1 MWRRGGGGHIMRKTD
16 IEIALGQELE
26 PITDIAEKVGL
37 ERDEIYLY
45 GDHIAKI
52 NLSAREGR
60 EATARTVLVTAMT
73 PTRAGEGKTTCAIGL
88 NEGLNRIGKRSIVTL
103 REPSLGPV
111 FGVKGGAAGG
121 GYSQVLPMVDIN
133 LHFTGDIH
141 AVTAAHN
148 LLTALLDNEY
158 SRPRGAF
165 LLPKNVIW
173 NRVIDMNDRAL
184 RNIVLGLGKAAGQV
198 REGMFEI
205 TAASEI
211 MAILGLSRDLDNLK
225 ARLGN
230 IIVAKSSNGDPVR
243 ARDIDAQGAMA
254 ILLRNA
260 LKPNLVQTIEGN
272 PAIVHTGPFAN
283 IAHGTN
289 SIIATDMARRLADIV
304 VIEAG
309 FGSDLGAEKYLN
321 LVSRRPG
328 MVPPDVVVIVATIR
342 ALRHHGGALVKDLN
356 DPNVKAVVEGMA
368 NLRKHVENMKSFN
381 RPVVVALNRFEGD
394 TQEEVDKVVGFA
406 REEDTAIAVCD
417 VWGKGGGGALEL
429 AEMVWDAS
437 LEDHGD
443 VKHVYDLDEPLESKI
458 EKIVRRI
465 YGGERANFL
474 RSAKRD
480 MDQIRDWG
488 YTDIPVCMAKTQ
500 SSLSDNP
507 RLRNRPTGFSVEI
520 RSVKMCGGAGFAVVY
535 TTDIMTM
542 PGLPESPA
550 AAGMDIDN
558 EGVVTGLF

>member
-1 MWRRGGGGHIMRKTD
+1 MKTD
-16 IEIALGQELE
+16 IEIALSQKLR
-26 PITDIAEKVGL
+26 PISTVAEKTGL
-37 ERDEIYLY
+37 AQDEIILY

-52 NLSAREGR
+52 KLSVREAR

-88 NEGLNRIGKRSIVTL
+88 SEGLNRIGKRSIVTL

-133 LHFTGDIH
+133 LHFTGDMH

-148 LLTALLDNEY
+148 LLAALLDNEY

-184 RNIVLGLGKAAGQV
+184 RNIVLGLGDAAGQV
-198 REGMFEI
+198 REGKFEI

-211 MAILGLSRDLDNLK
+211 MAVLGLSRNLDNLK

-230 IIVAKSSNGDPVR
+230 IIIAKSSNGEPVR

-254 ILLRNA
+254 ILLRKA
-260 LKPNLVQTIEGN
+260 LSPNLVQTIEGN

-283 IAHGTN
+283 IAHGTT
-289 SIIATDMARRLADIV
+289 SIVAIDMARRLADIV
-304 VIEAG
+304 VVEAG

-328 MVPPDVVVIVATIR
+328 MVPPDLVVVVATVR
-342 ALRHHGGALVKDLN
+342 ALRHHGGVPVKNLDN
-356 DPNVKAVVEGMA
+356 PNVEAVVEGMD
-368 NLRKHVENMKSFN
+368 NLRKHVENMKSFD
-381 RPVVVALNRFEGD
+381 RPVIVALNRYECDSKEEIEMVVDLVREHD
-394 TQEEVDKVVGFA
+394 TP
-406 REEDTAIAVCD
+406 ISVCD
-417 VWGKGGGGALEL
+417 VWAKGGEGAVEL
-429 AEMVWDAS
+429 AEAVWDAATR
-437 LEDHGD
+437 EHGD
-443 VKHVYDLDEPLESKI
+443 VNYVYDLDDPLETKI
-458 EKIVRRI
+458 EKIVTRI

-474 RSAKRD
+474 RSATRD
-480 MDQIRDWG
+480 MDQIRNWG
-488 YTDIPVCMAKTQ
+488 YTDVPVCMAKTQ

-507 RLRNRPTGFSVEI
+507 RLKNRPTGFSVEI
-520 RSVKMCGGAGFAVVY
+520 RNVKMCGGAGFAVVY
-535 TTDIMTM
+535 TSEIMTM
-542 PGLPESPA
+542 PGLPSTPA
-550 AAGMDIDN
+550 AATMDIDN
-558 EGVVTGLF
+558 DGTVSGLF

>member
-1 MWRRGGGGHIMRKTD
+1 VRKTD
-16 IEIALGQELE
+16 IEIALSHQLE
-26 PITDIAEKVGL
+26 PITDIAEKIGL
-37 ERDEIYLY
+37 GRDEIHLY

-52 NLSAREGR
+52 KLSARNGR

-88 NEGLNRIGKRSIVTL
+88 NEGLNRLGKRSIVTL

-111 FGVKGGAAGG
+111 FGMKGGAAGG

-230 IIVAKSSNGDPVR
+230 IIIAKSSNGDPVR

-304 VIEAG
+304 VVEAG
-309 FGSDLGAEKYLN
+309 FGSELGAEKFIN

-342 ALRHHGGALVKDLN
+342 ALRHHGGALAKELN
-356 DPNVKAVVEGMA
+356 EPNVEAVAEGMD

-381 RPVVVALNRFEGD
+381 RPVVIALNKFECD
-394 TQEEVDKVVGFA
+394 SQEELDKVVEFA
-406 REEDTAIAVCD
+406 REDGTAISVCD
-417 VWGKGGGGALEL
+417 VWGKGGGGAMEL
-429 AEMVWDAS
+429 AEAVWDAS
-437 LEDHGD
+437 LEEHGD
-443 VKHVYDLDEPLESKI
+443 VKYVYDLDEPLEDKI
-458 EKIVRRI
+458 EKIVTRI

-480 MDQIRDWG
+480 MDQIRSWG

-507 RLRNRPTGFSVEI
+507 RLRNRPTDFSVEI
-520 RSVKMCGGAGFAVVY
+520 RNVKMCGGAGFAVVY

-542 PGLPESPA
+542 PGLPETPA

-558 EGVVTGLF
+558 DGVVTGLF

>member
-1 MWRRGGGGHIMRKTD
+1 MWHRGGGPTVKKTD
-16 IEIALGQELE
+16 IEIALSHKLE
-26 PITDIAEKVGL
+26 PISNIAEKAGL
-37 ERDEIYLY
+37 ERDDIHLY

-52 NLSAREGR
+52 KLSARNGR
-60 EATARTVLVTAMT
+60 EATAKTVLVTAMT

-88 NEGLNRIGKRSIVTL
+88 NEGLNRLGKRSIVTL

-111 FGVKGGAAGG
+111 FGLKGGAAGG

-165 LLPKNVIW
+165 LLPKNIIW

-243 ARDIDAQGAMA
+243 ARDIEAQGAMA

-304 VIEAG
+304 VVEAG

-342 ALRHHGGALVKDLN
+342 ALRHHGGVPVKDL
-356 DPNVKAVVEGMA
+356 DEPNVKAVVEGMD
-368 NLRKHVENMKSFN
+368 NLRKHVENMNSFN

-394 TQEEVDKVVGFA
+394 SQEELDKVVEYA
-406 REEDTAIAVCD
+406 RGDGTAIAVCD
-417 VWGKGGGGALEL
+417 VWGKGGGGAAEL

-437 LEDHGD
+437 LEEHGD
-443 VKHVYDLDEPLESKI
+443 VNYVYDLDEPLESKI
-458 EKIVRRI
+458 EKIVTRI

-507 RLRNRPTGFSVEI
+507 RLKNRPTDFSVEI
-520 RSVKMCGGAGFAVVY
+520 RNVKMCGGAGFAVVY
-535 TTDIMTM
+535 TADIMTM

>member
-1 MWRRGGGGHIMRKTD
+1 MKKTD
-16 IEIALGQELE
+16 IEIALSQDLE

-37 ERDEIYLY
+37 ARDEIILF

-52 NLSAREGR
+52 KLSAREGR

-88 NEGLNRIGKRSIVTL
+88 NDGLNRIGKRSIVTL

-111 FGVKGGAAGG
+111 FGMKGGAAGG
-121 GYSQVLPMVDIN
+121 GFSQVLPMVDIN
-133 LHFTGDIH
+133 LHFTGDMH
-141 AVTAAHN
+141 AVTSAHN
-148 LLTALLDNEY
+148 LLAALLDNEY

-184 RNIVLGLGKAAGQV
+184 RSIVLGLGKAAGQV

-211 MAILGLSRDLDNLK
+211 MAVLGLSRDLDNLK

-230 IIVAKSSNGDPVR
+230 LIVAKSSNGDPVR
-243 ARDIDAQGAMA
+243 ARDIEAQGAMA

-260 LKPNLVQTIEGN
+260 LKSNLVQTIEGN

-283 IAHGTN
+283 IAHGTT
-289 SIIATDMARRLADIV
+289 SIVAVDTARRLADIV
-304 VIEAG
+304 VVEAG
-309 FGSDLGAEKYLN
+309 FGSDLGAEKYFN

-328 MVPPDVVVIVATIR
+328 MVPPDVVVVVATIR
-342 ALRHHGGALVKDLN
+342 ALRHHGGVPVKDLN
-356 DPNVKAVVEGMA
+356 DPNPEAVATGMD

-381 RPVVVALNRFEGD
+381 RPVVIALNRFEGD
-394 TQEEVDKVVGFA
+394 SREEVDRVVEFA
-406 REEDTAIAVCD
+406 REDGTEIAVCD
-417 VWGKGGGGALEL
+417 VWNEGGEGALEL
-429 AEMVWDAS
+429 AQMVWDAS
-437 LEDHGD
+437 QEEHGD
-443 VKHVYDLDEPLESKI
+443 VRYVYDLDEPLEDKI
-458 EKIVRRI
+458 EKVVTRI
-465 YGGERANFL
+465 YGGEQANFL

-480 MDQIRDWG
+480 MDQIRNWG

-500 SSLSDNP
+500 ASLSDNP
-507 RLRNRPTGFSVEI
+507 LLRNRPTGFSVEI
-520 RSVKMCGGAGFAVVY
+520 RNVKMCGGAGFAVVY

-542 PGLPESPA
+542 PGLPSTPA
-550 AAGMDIDN
+550 AAAMDIDN
-558 EGVVTGLF
+558 EGIVTGLF

>member
-1 MWRRGGGGHIMRKTD
+1 MKKTD
-16 IEIALGQELE
+16 IEIALSQDLE

-37 ERDEIYLY
+37 ARDEIILF

-52 NLSAREGR
+52 KLSAREGR

-88 NEGLNRIGKRSIVTL
+88 NDGLNRIGKRSIVTL

-111 FGVKGGAAGG
+111 FGMKGGAAGG
-121 GYSQVLPMVDIN
+121 GFSQVLPMVDIN
-133 LHFTGDIH
+133 LHFTGDMH

-148 LLTALLDNEY
+148 LLAALLDNEY

-165 LLPKNVIW
+165 LLPKNIIW

-184 RNIVLGLGKAAGQV
+184 RSIVLGLGKAAGQV

-211 MAILGLSRDLDNLK
+211 MAVLGLSRDLDNLK

-230 IIVAKSSNGDPVR
+230 LIVAKSSNGDPVR
-243 ARDIDAQGAMA
+243 ARDIEAQGAMA

-260 LKPNLVQTIEGN
+260 LKSNLVQTIEGN

-283 IAHGTN
+283 IAHGTT
-289 SIIATDMARRLADIV
+289 SIVAIDTARRLADIV
-304 VIEAG
+304 VVEAG
-309 FGSDLGAEKYLN
+309 FGSDLGAEKYFN

-328 MVPPDVVVIVATIR
+328 MVPPDVVVVVATIR
-342 ALRHHGGALVKDLN
+342 ALRHHGGVPVKDLN
-356 DPNVKAVVEGMA
+356 DPNPEAVATGMD

-381 RPVVVALNRFEGD
+381 RPVVIALNRFEGD
-394 TQEEVDKVVGFA
+394 SREEMDRVVEFA
-406 REEDTAIAVCD
+406 REDGTEIAVCD
-417 VWGKGGGGALEL
+417 VWNEGGEGALEL
-429 AEMVWDAS
+429 AQMVWDAS
-437 LEDHGD
+437 QEEHGD
-443 VKHVYDLDEPLESKI
+443 VRYVYDLDEPLEDKI
-458 EKIVRRI
+458 EKVVTRI
-465 YGGERANFL
+465 YGGEQANFL

-480 MDQIRDWG
+480 MDQIRNWG
-488 YTDIPVCMAKTQ
+488 YTDVPVCMAKTQ
-500 SSLSDNP
+500 ASLSDNP

-520 RSVKMCGGAGFAVVY
+520 RNVKMCGGAGFAVVY

-542 PGLPESPA
+542 PGLPSTPA
-550 AAGMDIDN
+550 AAAMDIDN
-558 EGVVTGLF
+558 EGTVSGLF

>member
-1 MWRRGGGGHIMRKTD
+1 MKKTD
-16 IEIALGQELE
+16 IEIALSQDLE

-37 ERDEIYLY
+37 NRDEIYLY

-52 NLSAREGR
+52 KLSAREGR

-88 NEGLNRIGKRSIVTL
+88 NDGLNRIGKRSIVTL

-111 FGVKGGAAGG
+111 FGMKGGAAGG
-121 GYSQVLPMVDIN
+121 GFSQVLPMVDIN
-133 LHFTGDIH
+133 LHFTGDMH

-148 LLTALLDNEY
+148 LLAALLDNEY

-165 LLPKNVIW
+165 LLPKNIIW

-184 RNIVLGLGKAAGQV
+184 RSIVLGLGKAAGQV

-211 MAILGLSRDLDNLK
+211 MAVLGLSRDLDNLK

-230 IIVAKSSNGDPVR
+230 LIVAKSSNGDPVR
-243 ARDIDAQGAMA
+243 ARDIEAQGAMA

-260 LKPNLVQTIEGN
+260 LKSNLVQTIEGN

-283 IAHGTN
+283 IAHGTT
-289 SIIATDMARRLADIV
+289 SIVAIDTARRLADIV
-304 VIEAG
+304 VVEAG
-309 FGSDLGAEKYLN
+309 FGSDLGAEKYFN

-328 MVPPDVVVIVATIR
+328 MVPPDVVVVVATIR
-342 ALRHHGGALVKDLN
+342 ALRHHGGVPVKDLN
-356 DPNVKAVVEGMA
+356 DPNPEAVATGMD

-381 RPVVVALNRFEGD
+381 RPVVIALNRFEGD
-394 TQEEVDKVVGFA
+394 SREEMDRVVEFA
-406 REEDTAIAVCD
+406 REDGTEIAVCD
-417 VWGKGGGGALEL
+417 VWNEGGEGALEL
-429 AEMVWDAS
+429 AQMVWDAS
-437 LEDHGD
+437 QEEHGD
-443 VKHVYDLDEPLESKI
+443 VRYVYDLDEPLEDKI
-458 EKIVRRI
+458 EKVVTRI
-465 YGGERANFL
+465 YGGEQANFL

-480 MDQIRDWG
+480 MDQIRNWG
-488 YTDIPVCMAKTQ
+488 YTDVPVCMAKTQ
-500 SSLSDNP
+500 ASLSDNP

-520 RSVKMCGGAGFAVVY
+520 RNVKMCGGAGFAIVY

-542 PGLPESPA
+542 PGLPSTPA
-550 AAGMDIDN
+550 AAAMDIDN
-558 EGVVTGLF
+558 EGTVSGLF

>member
-1 MWRRGGGGHIMRKTD
+1 MKTD
-16 IEIALGQELE
+16 IEIAISHKLQ
-26 PITDIAEKVGL
+26 PIRAIAEKIGL
-37 ERDEIYLY
+37 ERDDIFLY

-52 NLSAREGR
+52 KLSAREGR
-60 EATARTVLVTAMT
+60 DATARTVLVTAMT

-88 NEGLNRIGKRSIVTL
+88 NDALNRIGKRSIVTL

-121 GYSQVLPMVDIN
+121 GYSQVLPMVNIN

-141 AVTAAHN
+141 AVTSAHN

-165 LLPKNVIW
+165 LLPKNVLW

-198 REGMFEI
+198 REGRFEI
-205 TAASEI
+205 TAASEV

-230 IIVAKSSNGDPVR
+230 IIIAKSSNGDAVL

-304 VIEAG
+304 VVEAG

-342 ALRHHGGALVKDLN
+342 ALRHHGGALVKDLDN
-356 DPNVKAVVEGMA
+356 PNLEAVVEGME
-368 NLRKHVENMKSFN
+368 NLRKHVDNMKSFT
-381 RPVVVALNRFEGD
+381 RPVVVALNRFDGD
-394 TQEEVDKVVGFA
+394 SQEEVDMVVKLA
-406 REEDTAIAVCD
+406 EEGKTTISVCD
-417 VWGKGGGGALEL
+417 VWAKGGGGALEL
-429 AEMVWDAS
+429 AEAVWDATQ
-437 LEDHGD
+437 EKHGD
-443 VKHVYDLDEPLESKI
+443 VRYVYDLDEPFESKI
-458 EKIVRRI
+458 EKIVKQI
-465 YGGERANFL
+465 YGGDSANFL

-488 YTDIPVCMAKTQ
+488 YTDVPVCMAKTQ
-500 SSLSDNP
+500 SSFSDNP
-507 RLRNRPTGFSVEI
+507 RLRNRPTDFSVEI
-520 RSVKMCGGAGFAVVY
+520 TNVKMCGGAGFAVVY

-542 PGLPESPA
+542 PGLPSMAA

-558 EGVVTGLF
+558 NGVVTGLF